1 LKIAE
6 LYRHSD
12 KPVISCE
19 FFAPKSDRGFQNLY
33 KVFEKLKQASPAFYS
48 VTYGA
53 GGGTARPTLEL
64 VCKIQDEFGITSMPH
79 LTCVNHSNEYLL
91 SYVKELKDNGIDNI
105 LALRGDMPGGGKFM
119 PHPEGLRFAADVV
132 GLVGELN
139 HFCIGVAAH
148 PEGHPDSISPE
159 EDIKN
164 LKNKLDAGADFA
176 ITQFFFDNEFYFKF
190 VETARNIGIEKPI
203 IPGII
208 PFVNANHVMK
218 FAKINKTHIP
228 DNLKKQMI
236 EAGDDR
242 EKASKLGINKAAELC
257 RELLDSGV
265 PGIHFYTLNNSR
277 PTLSVLRRL
286 GTI

>member
-1 LKIAE
+1 MKIAE
-6 LYRHSD
+6 LYRDSD

-64 VCKIQDEFGITSMPH
+64 VCKIQDDFGITSMPH
-79 LTCVNHSNEYLL
+79 LTCVNHSKEYLL

-148 PEGHPDSISPE
+148 PEGHPDSTSLE

-176 ITQFFFDNEFYFKF
+176 ITQFYFDNKFYFKF
-190 VETARNIGIEKPI
+190 VEMARNIGIEKPI

-218 FAKINKTHIP
+218 FANINKTHIP

-242 EKASKLGINKAAELC
+242 ERASKLGINKAAELC

-277 PTLSVLRRL
+277 PTLSVLQRL

>member
-1 LKIAE
+1 MKIAE
-6 LYRHSD
+6 LYRDSD

-79 LTCVNHSNEYLL
+79 LTCVNHSKEYLL

-148 PEGHPDSISPE
+148 PEGHPDSTSLE

-190 VETARNIGIEKPI
+190 VEMARNIGIEKPI

-218 FAKINKTHIP
+218 FANINKTHIP

-242 EKASKLGINKAAELC
+242 ERASKLGINKAAELC

-277 PTLSVLRRL
+277 PTLSVLQRL

>member
-1 LKIAE
+1 MKIAE
-6 LYRHSD
+6 LYRDSD

-79 LTCVNHSNEYLL
+79 LTCVNHSKEYLL

-148 PEGHPDSISPE
+148 PEGHPDSTSLE

-176 ITQFFFDNEFYFKF
+176 ITQFYFDNKFYFKF
-190 VETARNIGIEKPI
+190 VEMARNIGIEKPI

-242 EKASKLGINKAAELC
+242 ERASKLGITKAAELC

-277 PTLSVLRRL
+277 PTLSVLQRL